1 MLGPSCIMTFLGLE
15 IDTIERVIQ
24 ISKDK
29 LLEVKEKLEFTLN
42 KKKITL
48 RLYS

>member
-1 MLGPSCIMTFLGLE
+1 MTFLGLE

-24 ISKDK
+24 IPKDK

-48 RLYS
+48 GSIFGYFS